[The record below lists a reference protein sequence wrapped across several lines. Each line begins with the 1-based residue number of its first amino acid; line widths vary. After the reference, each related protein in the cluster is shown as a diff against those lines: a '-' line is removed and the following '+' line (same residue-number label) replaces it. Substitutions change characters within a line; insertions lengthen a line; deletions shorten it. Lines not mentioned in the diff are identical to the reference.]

1 MGQMMFR
8 LKRWLVW
15 RGLFSTLLLCGLVL
29 PDATAVA
36 KLVPANEPTVEELKA
51 RIATANTGDKVH
63 LCVQVAEKQLAEAD
77 KLYTA
82 GDIEKGQTALTDVT
96 SFAEL
101 ARDYSIQSKKHQK
114 QTEIAVRGMTRKL
127 SNILHTLAQGDQAG
141 VKDAISRL
149 ERVRDDLLSSM
160 FTKGAS

>member
-1 MGQMMFR
+1 MNYGRQW
-8 LKRWLVW
+8 WLVW
-15 RGLFSTLLLCGLVL
+15 RRAIPFLLVCVVVL
-29 PDATAVA
+29 HGATAVA
-36 KLVPANEPTVEELKA
+36 QPVPGNEPTVDELKA
-51 RIATANTGDKVH
+51 RIAVANTGEKVH

-82 GDIEKGQTALTDVT
+82 GEIEKGQMALTDVT

-101 ARDYSIQSKKHQK
+101 ARDYSIQSNKHQK

-127 SNILHTLAQGDQAG
+127 NGILHVLGRQDQAA
-141 VKDAISRL
+141 VKDAINRL

>member
-1 MGQMMFR
+1 M
-8 LKRWLVW
+8 LLV
-15 RGLFSTLLLCGLVL
+15 CVVVL
-29 PDATAVA
+29 HGATAVA
-36 KLVPANEPTVEELKA
+36 QPVPGNEPTVDELKA
-51 RIATANTGDKVH
+51 RIAAANTGEKVR

-101 ARDYSIQSKKHQK
+101 ARDYSIQSNKHQK

-127 SNILHTLAQGDQAG
+127 SGILHVLGRQDQAA
-141 VKDAISRL
+141 VKDAINRL